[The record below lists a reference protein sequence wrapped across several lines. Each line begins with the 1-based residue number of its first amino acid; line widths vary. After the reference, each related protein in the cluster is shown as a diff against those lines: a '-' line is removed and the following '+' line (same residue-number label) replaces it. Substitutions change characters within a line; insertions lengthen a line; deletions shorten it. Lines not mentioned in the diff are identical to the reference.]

1 MSFQKEESWIQ
12 EFTTLNDL
20 EMSDEVSVDLSELT
34 TPEPDNEVHVTS
46 YDEENAKTDDDID
59 TGALIWFSNNMGLAW
74 SAMTEDDI
82 GRHLNSIWYSDG
94 PEEAE
99 RLQNFLEDG
108 VDTTMTA
115 TNNLSD
121 ISVHPNFLNA
131 GLAWSL
137 FMDGNI
143 DNIIN
148 ERIDNNG
155 AGEAQRLQSFLEGG
169 VEEPASH
176 DETEATPPDFG
187 SDDPDWSQFL
197 DGDIDHIINERIDN
211 NGAGEA
217 QRLQSFLEGG
227 VEESAS
233 NDETEATPPDFN
245 SNDPDWSQFVDDD
258 INSFIDNRL
267 ATNGPGEAQRLETFF
282 NQGDDE
288 TELEPEGEPA
298 VEPEGEPA
306 VEPEVEPEHSVELS
320 SFQFNFESPYQLQ
333 DDTLCTG
340 TPDCPLHPNTADDLE
355 NSSTTSGDSPQD
367 YEQTRKRKT
376 SPVDFSD
383 DDEEPHTARKARAR
397 ENIEQPI
404 ERPWLL
410 IERKKHLMSLM
421 EDLAA
426 LEQKYTAGY
435 LSREEANQQHADR
448 NWYDKRAQKYIKKT
462 NSVILEI
469 KIESE
474 IYIVLQDIYGLGTD
488 RPDWLAAFWE
498 PDKEDSTGA
507 DETE

>member
-1 MSFQKEESWIQ
+1 MSYQKEESWIQ

-20 EMSDEVSVDLSELT
+20 DMSDEVSVDLSELT
-34 TPEPDNEVHVTS
+34 TPEPENEVHVTS
-46 YDEENAKTDDDID
+46 YDEENTKTDDDID

-74 SAMTEDDI
+74 SAMMEDGI

-108 VDTTMTA
+108 VDTTMTT
-115 TNNLSD
+115 TNNLSN

-143 DNIIN
+143 DHITN
-148 ERIDNNG
+148 ERINNNG
-155 AGEAQRLQSFLEGG
+155 
-169 VEEPASH
+169 P
-176 DETEATPPDFG
+176 
-187 SDDPDWSQFL
+187 
-197 DGDIDHIINERIDN
+197 
-211 NGAGEA
+211 GEA

-227 VEESAS
+227 VEESTS
-233 NDETEATPPDFN
+233 NDATGAIPPDFD
-245 SNDPDWSQFVDDD
+245 SNDPDWSHFVDDD
-258 INSFIDNRL
+258 IGSFIDNRL

-282 NQGDDE
+282 HEGDDKNE
-288 TELEPEGEPA
+288 RKPA
-298 VEPEGEPA
+298 VEPA
-306 VEPEVEPEHSVELS
+306 VEPEVEPEHSVDLS
-320 SFQFNFESPYQLQ
+320 SFQFNFESTYQLP
-333 DDTLCTG
+333 DDTHCTG
-340 TPDCPLHPNTADDLE
+340 TPNCPLHPNTADDLE
-355 NSSTTSGDSPQD
+355 NSSTTSGDSSQD

-383 DDEEPHTARKARAR
+383 DDEEPHTARKARTR
-397 ENIEQPI
+397 EKIEQPI

-410 IERKKHLMSLM
+410 IEKKQHLMRLM
-421 EDLAA
+421 KELQA
-426 LEQKYTAGY
+426 LDQKFEAGY
-435 LSREEANQQHADR
+435 LSREEASQEHADR
-448 NWYDKRAQKYIKKT
+448 NWYDKRAQKYIKKS
-462 NSVILEI
+462 NCVIIEI

-474 IYIVLQDIYGLGTD
+474 MYMVLQDLYGLGTD

-498 PDKEDSTGA
+498 PDKEDPAGA